1 MNQWEVVAAVL
12 GAAFIPCLVVCV
24 RSGVT
29 SALAALELGAVLLTT
44 ILLALCEGLQRQP
57 FVDLAVVF
65 ALLSLIG
72 GLVFARMMERD
83 L

>member
-1 MNQWEVVAAVL
+1 MNQWEVVAALL
-12 GAAFIPCLVVCV
+12 GAALIPCLAVCV
-24 RSGVT
+24 RAGVT
-29 SALAALELGAVLLTT
+29 SGLAAMELGSVLLTT

-57 FVDLAVVF
+57 FADLAVVF

-72 GLVFARMMERD
+72 GAVFARMMERD